1 MNSHFTFTALR
12 DSTLRLTISAA
23 LLLGA
28 AQAHSAIRVGDSTAE
43 GVAAGKTPEL
53 VLIIWDPVKEV
64 SYFKDLGVNVYKE
77 NYASGTPATNLYV
90 YGQQDTGYQKLFD
103 PLNTDPNFTNFL
115 TKSTDRAN
123 QIWAVI
129 GVSNDPDA
137 PAFANGT
144 SIFST
149 LNANTATGTTNPEY
163 TRLINWTSGDM
174 SNAGGSLA
182 GSMGEMS
189 SQAGTC
195 AQISCFEDYAANTSY
210 VFVKGQ
216 LGYAGGVFS
225 AGGAILGGSSS
236 APGIFNSVNRS
247 SWFYTMTVASEVT
260 NIPILVDEFDNGI
273 LGNGHD
279 AYWGLGVNA
288 QGEYILSYTLE
299 ASLTQ
304 AQTVQGQMLRLRT
317 DFAAH
322 YGNTRL
328 IGAPVGDTLDL
339 SGGTTITPVPEP
351 STWGL
356 MGLGLALLAGRA
368 RRQKNA

>member
-1 MNSHFTFTALR
+1 MNSHFTFIAFR
-12 DSTLRLTISAA
+12 NRTLRLTVTAA

-28 AQAHSAIRVGDSTAE
+28 AQAHSAIRVGESTAE

-53 VLIIWDPVKEV
+53 ALIIWDPVAKV
-64 SYFKDLGVNVYKE
+64 SYFKDLGINVYKE
-77 NYASGTPATNLYV
+77 NYASGTPSTNLYV
-90 YGQQDTGYQKLFD
+90 YGQQDAGYQKLFD

-115 TKSTDRAN
+115 SQSTDRAN

-129 GVSNDPDA
+129 GVSINPDG
-137 PAFANGT
+137 PSFENGT
-144 SIFST
+144 SLFST
-149 LNANTATGTTNPEY
+149 ISAKTPTGTTNPEY
-163 TRLINWTSGDM
+163 TQLINWTSGDM
-174 SNAGGSLA
+174 ATAGGSF
-182 GSMGEMS
+182 GDTVGGMNTK
-189 SQAGTC
+189 AGTC
-195 AQISCFEDYAANTSY
+195 SQITCFEDYAANTSY
-210 VFVKGQ
+210 VLIDGQ
-216 LGYAGGVFS
+216 IGYAGGAFS
-225 AGGAILGGSSS
+225 AKGAFAGMATSPS
-236 APGIFNSVNRS
+236 IFNSLNRS
-247 SWFYTMTVASEVT
+247 SWFYTMTVASEVSNVT
-260 NIPILVDEFDNGI
+260 ILVDEFDNGV

-299 ASLTQ
+299 ASLTP

-317 DFAAH
+317 DFAAN
-322 YGNTRL
+322 YGSTRF